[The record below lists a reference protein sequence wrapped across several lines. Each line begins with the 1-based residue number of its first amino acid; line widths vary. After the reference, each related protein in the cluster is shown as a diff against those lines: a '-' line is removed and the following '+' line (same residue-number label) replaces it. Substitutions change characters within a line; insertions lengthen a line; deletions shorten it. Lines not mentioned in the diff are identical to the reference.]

1 MAHNPPSDPT
11 SNLESSA
18 RESAPRG
25 TPPRRS
31 RLVSRS
37 RLVRRVVS
45 RLPIALLLIG
55 SLHYYVGTRLI
66 GRAGL
71 HGAERFGA
79 WVALW
84 LLLVSVPLGFLAP
97 RLLPGPFARGLRA
110 VANFWVGAFG
120 LLLSAVA
127 LTDLARVFLPF
138 SGSTQAALV
147 LVMVCPAIA
156 LGYRTASG
164 PAKLERLRFPISTLG
179 GAFEGFRII
188 QLSDLHVTERTREAA
203 LDRLVERVNALKPDL
218 VAITGDLVDGD
229 VEQLRSRV
237 ARLANLRATE
247 GVFFVTGNHEYYHGA
262 SAWEAEIRRLG
273 ITVLHNEHRVIHR
286 GSDKLVVAGITDF
299 HGGYFHPTHQ
309 SRPDLA
315 FAEAPLGVPR
325 VLLAHQPRS
334 AADAAAHR
342 VDLQLS
348 GHTHGGQ
355 IFPFMFFVR
364 LQQPVVSGLRK
375 LFGIW
380 VYTNR
385 GTGYWGPP
393 MRVGP
398 SPEITEVELV
408 RAA

>member
-1 MAHNPPSDPT
+1 M
-11 SNLESSA
+11 L
-18 RESAPRG
+18 
-25 TPPRRS
+25 
-31 RLVSRS
+31 
-37 RLVRRVVS
+37 S
-45 RLPIALLLIG
+45 RLPIALLLLG
-55 SLHYYVGTRLI
+55 GLHYYIGTRLI

-71 HGAERFGA
+71 HGAGWWAA
-79 WVALW
+79 WLALW
-84 LLLVSVPLGFLAP
+84 LLLASVPLGFLAS
-97 RLLPGPFARGLRA
+97 RLFPGRIARGLRA
-110 VANFWVGAFG
+110 IANFWVGSFG
-120 LLLSAVA
+120 LLLTAVVI
-127 LTDLARVFLPF
+127 TDLARMFLPL

-147 LVMVCPAIA
+147 LVLVCPAIA
-156 LGYRTASG
+156 FGYRTASG

-179 GAFEGFRII
+179 AAFEGFRIV
-188 QLSDLHVTERTREAA
+188 QLSDLHVTESTKEAA
-203 LDRLVERVNALKPDL
+203 LDRLVERVNALKPDV
-218 VAITGDLVDGD
+218 VAITGDLIDGD
-229 VEQLRSRV
+229 VAELRSRV
-237 ARLANLRATE
+237 ARFANLRAPE

-262 SAWEAEIRRLG
+262 PAWEAELRRLG
-273 ITVLHNEHRVIHR
+273 IVVLHNQHRLITR
-286 GSDKLVVAGITDF
+286 GTDALVLAGITDF
-299 HGGYFHPTHQ
+299 HGGYFHPSHQ

-315 FAEAPLGVPR
+315 FAGAPLGVPR

-334 AADAAAHR
+334 AADAATHH

>member
-1 MAHNPPSDPT
+1 MSYNPPSDP
-11 SNLESSA
+11 SLSLESRDS
-18 RESAPRG
+18 ESIRPGRV
-25 TPPRRS
+25 RRPTGA
-31 RLVSRS
+31 SRS
-37 RLVRRVVS
+37 RFVRRMVS
-45 RLPIALLLIG
+45 RLPIALFLIG

-71 HGAERFGA
+71 HGIEWWAA

-84 LLLVSVPLGFLAP
+84 LLLASVPLGFFAS
-97 RLLPGPFARGLRA
+97 RLFVGPAARPLRA
-110 VANFWVGAFG
+110 IANFWVGSFW
-120 LLLSAVA
+120 LLLTAVV
-127 LTDLARVFLPF
+127 LTDLARMFLPL

-147 LVMVCPAIA
+147 LALVCPAIA
-156 LGYRTASG
+156 FGYRTASG
-164 PAKLERLRFPISTLG
+164 PAKLERLRFPISSLG
-179 GAFEGFRII
+179 AAFDGFRIV
-188 QLSDLHVTERTREAA
+188 QLSDLHVTESTREAA
-203 LDRLVERVNALKPDL
+203 LDRLVERVNALKPDV

-229 VEQLRSRV
+229 VGELRSRV
-237 ARLANLRATE
+237 ARFANLRATE

-262 SAWEAEIRRLG
+262 PAWEAELRRLG
-273 ITVLHNEHRVIHR
+273 IVVLHNEHRVIAR
-286 GSDKLVVAGITDF
+286 GTDALVLAGITDF
-299 HGGYFHPTHQ
+299 HGGYFHPAHQ

-315 FAEAPLGVPR
+315 FAGAPPGVPR

-334 AADAAAHR
+334 AADAAAHQ

-355 IFPFMFFVR
+355 IFPFMLFVR

-408 RAA
+408 RAV